1 MTWIAILSKQDVL
14 LTHVLQTYL
23 QDIPPTIPQRIG
35 LPLQQVL
42 WKCNQ
47 AILRKRF
54 KKLNLDHQTTEH
66 RVTCMFSQNKMKKTH
81 LFYYVYTHIVTFMI
95 CFLILSQH
103 KYVTMTYIQFNN
115 VVPVNWGN
123 TLNYIS
129 FSTTRPTL
137 LNELPI
143 LT

>member
-1 MTWIAILSKQDVL
+1 MCYYPMCFKPIFKDQ
-14 LTHVLQTYL
+14 Q
-23 QDIPPTIPQRIG
+23 PTIPQRIG
-35 LPLQQVL
+35 LPLHQVL

-54 KKLNLDHQTTEH
+54 KNLNLRPPNH
-66 RVTCMFSQNKMKKTH
+66 RTSSHLYVLPKQNGKK

-129 FSTTRPTL
+129 LSTTRPTL
-137 LNELPI
+137 WNELQI